1 MISQTADY
9 ALRAIVHLAKDLNKP
24 HITRTIAETTKV
36 PGDYLSKVMQTL
48 VKAGF
53 VQSRRGLHGGFTLT
67 RPPDE
72 ISILDIVNAVDPLQ
86 RIRSCP
92 LDLPEH
98 SEKLCPLHYK
108 LDQAMSGIA
117 QALGSTTIADILV
130 DPEGRVPLGIGAP
143 TGPRPKENR
152 TGT

>member
-9 ALRAIVHLAKDLNKP
+9 ALRAVVHLAKDRDKP
-24 HITRTIAETTKV
+24 HITRAIAETTKV

-48 VKAGF
+48 VKARF
-53 VQSRRGLHGGFTLT
+53 VRSRRGPRGGFTLS
-67 RPPDE
+67 RPADQ

-98 SEKLCPLHYK
+98 TEKLCPLHHK
-108 LDQAMSGIA
+108 LDQAMADIEL
-117 QALGSTTIADILV
+117 ALGNTTIADIMV
-130 DPEGRVPLGIGAP
+130 GPEGRVPLGVAP
-143 TGPRPKENR
+143 PGQP
-152 TGT
+152 

>member
-9 ALRAIVHLAKDLNKP
+9 ALRAIVHLAKDPGKP
-24 HITRTIAETTKV
+24 HITRAIAETTKV

-53 VQSRRGLHGGFTLT
+53 VTSRRGARGGFTLS
-67 RPPDE
+67 RPADE
-72 ISILDIVNAVDPLQ
+72 ITILDIVNAVDPIQ

-98 SEKLCPLHYK
+98 KEKLCPLHHK
-108 LDQAMSGIA
+108 LDQAMADIE
-117 QALGSTTIADILV
+117 QALGSATIADIMV
-130 DPEGRVPLGIGAP
+130 GPEGRVPLGINPLGQS
-143 TGPRPKENR
+143 
-152 TGT
+152 